1 MHPREVPT
9 TPYVPEGLRHCPFT
23 IAEARAAGLTFAAL
37 KGSEWRHVFRD
48 IWVHTSVED
57 TTAMRVEA
65 AKLVLGPDG
74 FICGLTAAWI
84 YGVDVQDRRGS
95 LVWVGRR
102 TGDWRRARPGC
113 LVREITVTATDLDRV
128 DGAWVTNPVRTAF
141 DCARWLSLSEAVV
154 VADAL
159 AHAGLVSSDA
169 FAAYTRGHRRLR
181 GVTQADRVAALMEPL
196 SESPMESRLRV
207 LLMSSGFE
215 APVAQYVVRNGQG
228 DFVAR
233 ADLAYPDRRLIV
245 EYDGALHWEQR
256 RADDRR
262 RDAIRALGWTVLVAS
277 RSDYYDDSGPFL
289 AQVRRAFAAAA

>member
-1 MHPREVPT
+1 M
-9 TPYVPEGLRHCPFT
+9 
-23 IAEARAAGLTFAAL
+23 

-48 IWVHTSVED
+48 VWVHSSVPD
-57 TTAMRVEA
+57 TTAMRIEA
-65 AKLVLGPDG
+65 VKLVLGEEG

-84 YGVDVQDRRGS
+84 YGVDVQDRRGL

-113 LVREITVTATDLDRV
+113 LVREITIEAADLDRV
-128 DGAWVTNPVRTAF
+128 DGCWVTNPVRTVF

-159 AHAGLVSSDA
+159 AHGGLVSREN
-169 FAAYTRGHRRLR
+169 FTAYTRAHRRLR
-181 GVTQADRVAALMEPL
+181 GVTQADRVAVLMEPL

-207 LLMSSGFE
+207 LLVSKGFE
-215 APVAQYVVRNGQG
+215 TPVAQYVVRNSDG

-233 ADLAYPDRRLIV
+233 ADLAYPDRRIIV

-277 RSDYYDDSGPFL
+277 RSDYYEHPHEFVTQL
-289 AQVRRAFAAAA
+289 RRAFAAAAA